1 MYFISI
7 FEMQTKL
14 LKNCG
19 IIVVWGLLGR
29 GLFQLAQQ
37 WGLMTASV
45 LDITEISQI
54 KDSGRDIAYKAE
66 DQIFELFWSEKLPT
80 QWKLKLQLQ
89 YNPEKISLKSDSLS
103 GYLES
108 WTTNTGTM
116 DIVLAN
122 YKNNPLNQHLF
133 EIHFEG
139 EEGQVVVAE
148 AHFLDSNG
156 VKHWLSIGNLWEHHH
171 HDE

>member
-1 MYFISI
+1 M
-7 FEMQTKL
+7 
-14 LKNCG
+14 
-19 IIVVWGLLGR
+19 
-29 GLFQLAQQ
+29 
-37 WGLMTASV
+37 
-45 LDITEISQI
+45 
-54 KDSGRDIAYKAE
+54 
-66 DQIFELFWSEKLPT
+66 
-80 QWKLKLQLQ
+80 
-89 YNPEKISLKSDSLS
+89 S

-156 VKHWLSIGNLWEHHH
+156 VKHRLSIGNL
-171 HDE
+171 